1 MPRKEKINNFKSKTG
16 IIDNPLAEKYLI
28 RVNWDE
34 DEAIKLYI
42 KENKKNPKSNK
53 NKTQANKNNQNV
65 QIKIEYKISE
75 TLYSNEEVYTEEGK
89 TAYIDM
95 IKFLEGYFNISQNFK
110 EFLSLLKKKAGLLII
125 FKKDKLYEVRNNMV
139 RAFNN
144 VLSKDILKSAVIF
157 PVMTETETGNEFVK
171 QLSPKEYPVYLF
183 CKYKNSQIMTINAK
197 VEKKFRMDNVI
208 NNLLDC
214 YPENDV
220 KQSIYQS
227 INNTI
232 INFKRKEQENDD
244 EDDFSGDENEVDTM
258 INKLKNDVRLS
269 NTLFLANSQNNDNFF
284 KPSII
289 DNKEENIDNNK
300 PNNRF
305 QNLFDKEDT
314 SILIKELKISE
325 QKPLI
330 EESNKQIQTDNTK
343 KDEIEEELRTIII
356 PREPEENDPNSC
368 LITFRYPYDEKYI
381 NRRFNK
387 NDKIEVLY
395 DYVESLGKEIYSK
408 TIYHSFELIY
418 GFPPINFEN
427 KKDKTLDDEGLFPS
441 STINIVEK

>member
-1 MPRKEKINNFKSKTG
+1 
-16 IIDNPLAEKYLI
+16 
-28 RVNWDE
+28 
-34 DEAIKLYI
+34 
-42 KENKKNPKSNK
+42 
-53 NKTQANKNNQNV
+53 
-65 QIKIEYKISE
+65 
-75 TLYSNEEVYTEEGK
+75 
-89 TAYIDM
+89 
-95 IKFLEGYFNISQNFK
+95 
-110 EFLSLLKKKAGLLII
+110 
-125 FKKDKLYEVRNNMV
+125 
-139 RAFNN
+139 
-144 VLSKDILKSAVIF
+144 
-157 PVMTETETGNEFVK
+157 MTDTETGNEFVK

-258 INKLKNDVRLS
+258 INKLKNDVKLS

-289 DNKEENIDNNK
+289 DNKEEKIDNNK

-418 GFPPINFEN
+418 EFPPINFEN

>member
-16 IIDNPLAEKYLI
+16 INDNSLAEKYLI

-125 FKKDKLYEVRNNMV
+125 FTKDKLYEVRNNMV

-157 PVMTETETGNEFVK
+157 PVMTDTETGNEFVK

-214 YPENDV
+214 YPKNDV
-220 KQSIYQS
+220 KQSIYQR
-227 INNTI
+227 NNTI
-232 INFKRKEQENDD
+232 INFKRKEQENDV
-244 EDDFSGDENEVDTM
+244 EDDFSGDENEVDTI
-258 INKLKNDVRLS
+258 INKLKNDVKLS
-269 NTLFLANSQNNDNFF
+269 KTLFLANSQNNGNFF

-289 DNKEENIDNNK
+289 DNKEEKIDNNK

>member
-1 MPRKEKINNFKSKTG
+1 
-16 IIDNPLAEKYLI
+16 
-28 RVNWDE
+28 
-34 DEAIKLYI
+34 
-42 KENKKNPKSNK
+42 
-53 NKTQANKNNQNV
+53 
-65 QIKIEYKISE
+65 
-75 TLYSNEEVYTEEGK
+75 
-89 TAYIDM
+89 
-95 IKFLEGYFNISQNFK
+95 
-110 EFLSLLKKKAGLLII
+110 
-125 FKKDKLYEVRNNMV
+125 
-139 RAFNN
+139 
-144 VLSKDILKSAVIF
+144 
-157 PVMTETETGNEFVK
+157 
-171 QLSPKEYPVYLF
+171 
-183 CKYKNSQIMTINAK
+183 
-197 VEKKFRMDNVI
+197 MDNVI

-220 KQSIYQS
+220 KQWIYQS

-258 INKLKNDVRLS
+258 INKLKNDVKLS

-289 DNKEENIDNNK
+289 DNKEEKIDNNK

-395 DYVESLGKEIYSK
+395 DYVESLGKEIYLK

-418 GFPPINFEN
+418 GFPPIFFEN

>member
-1 MPRKEKINNFKSKTG
+1 
-16 IIDNPLAEKYLI
+16 
-28 RVNWDE
+28 
-34 DEAIKLYI
+34 
-42 KENKKNPKSNK
+42 
-53 NKTQANKNNQNV
+53 
-65 QIKIEYKISE
+65 
-75 TLYSNEEVYTEEGK
+75 
-89 TAYIDM
+89 
-95 IKFLEGYFNISQNFK
+95 
-110 EFLSLLKKKAGLLII
+110 
-125 FKKDKLYEVRNNMV
+125 MV

-144 VLSKDILKSAVIF
+144 VLSKDIPKSAVIF
-157 PVMTETETGNEFVK
+157 PVMTDTETGNEFVK

-183 CKYKNSQIMTINAK
+183 CKYKNSQIMKINAK

-220 KQSIYQS
+220 KQQIYQS

-289 DNKEENIDNNK
+289 DNKEEKIDNNK

-343 KDEIEEELRTIII
+343 KMKL
-356 PREPEENDPNSC
+356 
-368 LITFRYPYDEKYI
+368 K
-381 NRRFNK
+381 K
-387 NDKIEVLY
+387 N
-395 DYVESLGKEIYSK
+395 
-408 TIYHSFELIY
+408 
-418 GFPPINFEN
+418 
-427 KKDKTLDDEGLFPS
+427 
-441 STINIVEK
+441 

>member
-16 IIDNPLAEKYLI
+16 INDNSLAEKYLI

-125 FKKDKLYEVRNNMV
+125 FTKDKLYEVRNNMV

-157 PVMTETETGNEFVK
+157 PVMTDTETGNEFVK

-244 EDDFSGDENEVDTM
+244 EDDFSGDENEVDTI
-258 INKLKNDVRLS
+258 INKLKNDVKLS

-300 PNNRF
+300 PNNI
-305 QNLFDKEDT
+305 
-314 SILIKELKISE
+314 IL
-325 QKPLI
+325 
-330 EESNKQIQTDNTK
+330 
-343 KDEIEEELRTIII
+343 
-356 PREPEENDPNSC
+356 
-368 LITFRYPYDEKYI
+368 Y
-381 NRRFNK
+381 
-387 NDKIEVLY
+387 
-395 DYVESLGKEIYSK
+395 
-408 TIYHSFELIY
+408 
-418 GFPPINFEN
+418 
-427 KKDKTLDDEGLFPS
+427 
-441 STINIVEK
+441 